1 MPSAKR
7 ELERLDVSQV
17 IKTDALMQR
26 AARAPDYASENR
38 ALVEL
43 ARELSRTPARIL
55 DVLAQKALQLC
66 SAGSAGISILDA
78 SQPEPTQFRWHAIA
92 GAWTPYLG
100 AMMPRNFSPC
110 GIVLERNA
118 PQLMCDLGMHYDY
131 VNQIRPACHEVLLVP
146 FYSNDIA
153 VGTIWVVKHDAA
165 GKFDAEDLRILESL
179 AAFTSAGYE
188 VLKSVEK
195 LEDLSRKRTD
205 EIASLTVADRSKDA
219 FIATIAH
226 ELRNPIAPIHNSA
239 VLLSRGSPEP
249 SVVKQAARVIERQ
262 VAALSRL
269 IDDLM
274 DVSRIRLGN
283 LELNVQD
290 VDLGE
295 VLISAVDASCLFTTP
310 EPSRRII
317 LEPITTPIR
326 VLGDHMR
333 LTQVLE
339 NLFNNA
345 AKYTDADAT
354 ISVRPYIDGT
364 QAVIDIMDTGIGIA
378 PDQIDNIFELFAQ
391 AGQAGTPRSQ
401 GGLGI
406 GLHLARQ
413 LVESHQGT
421 LTAASDGVGRGSTF
435 TVRLPLAAAVTT
447 VSAILAAPSLVQR
460 SQLQSPQYQSNM

>member
-1 MPSAKR
+1 MPCAERK
-7 ELERLDVSQV
+7 LERLDLSQV
-17 IKTDALMQR
+17 IRTDALLQR

-38 ALVEL
+38 VLVEL
-43 ARELSRTPARIL
+43 ARELSRTPSRIL
-55 DVLAQKALQLC
+55 DVLAQKALELC
-66 SAGSAGISILDA
+66 SAGSAGISILDPA
-78 SQPEPTQFRWHAIA
+78 QLDPTQFRWDAVA
-92 GAWTPYLG
+92 GPWIPYLG
-100 AMMPRNFSPC
+100 AVMPRNYSPC
-110 GIVLERNA
+110 GVVLERNA

-146 FYSNDIA
+146 FYSNGIA
-153 VGTIWVVKHDAA
+153 VGTLWVVKHDAA
-165 GKFDAEDLRILESL
+165 GKFDAEDQRILESL
-179 AAFTSAGYE
+179 AAFTSAAYE

-195 LEDLSRKRTD
+195 LEDFSRKRTD
-205 EIASLTVADRSKDA
+205 EIASLAVADRSKDA

-226 ELRNPIAPIHNSA
+226 ELRNPLAPIRNSA
-239 VLLSRGSPEP
+239 ALLTQGTAAPA
-249 SVVKQAARVIERQ
+249 VVRQAAKVIERQ
-262 VAALSRL
+262 VSAISRL

-274 DVSRIRLGN
+274 DVSRVRLGN

-295 VLISAVDASCLFTTP
+295 VLISAVDASSLFTTP

-317 LEPITTPIR
+317 LEPIASPIR

-345 AKYTDADAT
+345 TKYTDADAT

-364 QAVIDIMDTGIGIA
+364 QAVIEIKDTGIGIA
-378 PDQIDNIFELFAQ
+378 PDQIDTIFELFAQ

-421 LTAASDGVGRGSTF
+421 LTAASDGVGCGSTF
-435 TVRLPLAAAVTT
+435 TVRLPLASAVATGAT
-447 VSAILAAPSLVQR
+447 ALIAPRLMQ
-460 SQLQSPQYQSNM
+460 

>member
-1 MPSAKR
+1 MPSAER
-7 ELERLDVSQV
+7 EIERLDLCQV
-17 IKTDALMQR
+17 IKTDALIQR
-26 AARAPDYASENR
+26 GARAPDYASESR

-43 ARELSRTPARIL
+43 ARELGRTPARIL
-55 DVLAQKALQLC
+55 DVLAQKALELC
-66 SAGSAGISILDA
+66 SAGSAGISILEPG
-78 SQPEPTQFRWHAIA
+78 QPEPGQFRWYAIA
-92 GAWTPYLG
+92 GRWTPYVG
-100 AMMPRNFSPC
+100 AMMPRDYSPC
-110 GIVLERNA
+110 GVVLERNA

-146 FYSNDIA
+146 FYSNETA
-153 VGTIWVVKHDAA
+153 VGTIWVVKHDAV
-165 GKFDAEDLRILESL
+165 GKFDAEDQRILESL
-179 AAFTSAGYE
+179 AAFTSAAYQ
-188 VLKSVEK
+188 VLKSLEK
-195 LEDLSRKRTD
+195 LEDFSRKRSD
-205 EIASLTVADRSKDA
+205 EIVSLTVADRSKDA

-226 ELRNPIAPIHNSA
+226 ELRNPLAPIRNSA
-239 VLLSRGSPEP
+239 VLLLQGSAEP
-249 SVVKQAARVIERQ
+249 SMVRQAAKIIERQ
-262 VAALSRL
+262 VAAMSRL
-269 IDDLM
+269 IDDLL

-295 VLISAVDASCLFTTP
+295 VLISAVDASSLFTTP

-345 AKYTDADAT
+345 AKYTDAHAT
-354 ISVRPYIDGT
+354 IAVRPYIDGT
-364 QAVIDIMDTGIGIA
+364 QAVIDITDTGIGIA
-378 PDQIDNIFELFAQ
+378 PDQIDSIFELFAQ

-421 LTAASDGVGRGSTF
+421 LTAASDGVGCGSTF
-435 TVRLPLAAAVTT
+435 TVRLPLVGAVTP
-447 VSAILAAPSLVQR
+447 VSAAFAAPSLVQ
-460 SQLQSPQYQSNM
+460 